1 MSKHLHMAMETV
13 PGMGQAS
20 DRMTMAIATAT
31 NQKTKPLCACPTNDA
46 RKIIL
51 LKPYVWS
58 FEMGN
63 NKVFLHARVIYDD
76 FVS

>member
-31 NQKTKPLCACPTNDA
+31 NQKTKPLCACPTNNA
-46 RKIIL
+46 RKIMSFKTL
-51 LKPYVWS
+51 YVELWDG
-58 FEMGN
+58 E
-63 NKVFLHARVIYDD
+63 
-76 FVS
+76 